1 MTTTEVLRR
10 FNRTYT
16 QRIGVL
22 DESFLG
28 TGRPLAVSRL
38 LFEVGSVPGGTTVRP
53 HGSPYRPRPSRVG
66 QVCGIAIG
74 AAAGRC
80 SRTMNTLAQA
90 TKRPPAVSETYG
102 ISDPPGA

>member
-1 MTTTEVLRR
+1 MLTDVLRG

-38 LFEVGSVPGGTTVRP
+38 LFEIGRSPAASVRE
-53 HGSPYRPRPSRVG
+53 
-66 QVCGIAIG
+66 QIG
-74 AAAGRC
+74 RAH
-80 SRTMNTLAQA
+80 
-90 TKRPPAVSETYG
+90 V
-102 ISDPPGA
+102 